1 MLRDQSRS
9 TISSSQA
16 GFTLIEM
23 AIVVVI
29 AGIVISIIA
38 TVLPSLIRSAKTK
51 KAEAILE
58 KVDYAI
64 QGYIAANGRCPCPD
78 TDTPTDGQE
87 NRVPGTNPPSDD
99 TCTAYV
105 GSVPYVTLGIGSALD
120 AWQNPIRYG
129 VYQDMIRTTNTT
141 LCGQA
146 PCTLCLSDF
155 VANPNTAWLRTSDG
169 TNTINAAYV
178 IASGGAR
185 DMDGDGD
192 FFDGL
197 NAGAP
202 TTSQFATPDQITSPT
217 YDDLLLAGAFTFL
230 QGRLCAGGGS
240 GGGGTGNTEICSD
253 TANQDEDGD
262 GLANCNDPDCATDP
276 ACVGG
281 TNVTIIT
288 PLLPSG
294 TINQSYAATVQ
305 ASGGA
310 TPYEWS
316 LTDNGGFSS
325 LFLHTY
331 TGKLSGQLNQC
342 PGTYNATIQV
352 VDATSPTSTSASKTF
367 PITVTSDLSVSR
379 TSGGTV
385 TIDWNSATQEETF
398 QANGGHLGAITWG
411 LTTGGADGFTVV
423 NSGDSACVIKKN
435 GVTTTGTGPYTFVL
449 TATDSSCS
457 ANTAQLTLVVTVPS
471 SGTGAAAPYT
481 VGMQAEWR
489 LDECTIWDGSSYDVE
504 DNLGNT
510 LHFGRRI
517 GNVAGVSQGR
527 TCRAAAFDGTSARIV
542 SDVLTGS
549 DIMAFTDQ
557 VTLACWFKSPGG
569 GGNNPRLI
577 EFSDAAG
584 SYTRSTAIAY
594 DQDGS
599 LRAWV
604 SSEAGV
610 RGAQI
615 DYSTET
621 YADNLWH
628 HVVYTYGPTHGGKLY
643 VDGSLKK
650 TATDH
655 LTSDI
660 HDAETFVIGGYYPD
674 GNNGFLGLIDEV
686 IVLQNELTAEEVG
699 QLYEADRSS
708 CPGSCYTAP
717 IAEYRME
724 NAPWSGTADEVL
736 DMGSGASNGVAAV
749 AGSDVALPS
758 QTDTSSGKVCR
769 AAVFSRINTS
779 DSSTLP
785 STSGAYLDM
794 GDPADGDLDPNT
806 RPWTIAAWINW
817 DGASGENIIYN
828 KENLYEARVSG
839 GYVNYAWQPYWYWVG
854 STSFPVTAHTWA
866 HVTVSYDGSEQVLFK
881 DGVQVY
887 QRDQTGAIGGNGNK
901 LLIGARGSGSPRNF
915 FGGMIDEVKIY
926 DRALSRSEIMG
937 LVNETR
943 TCP

>member
-1 MLRDQSRS
+1 
-9 TISSSQA
+9 
-16 GFTLIEM
+16 M

-29 AGIVISIIA
+29 AGIIISVIA
-38 TVLPSLIRSAKTK
+38 TVLPSLIRSAKMK

-78 TDTPTDGQE
+78 TTGDGLE
-87 NRVPGTNPPSDD
+87 DRTPGTNPPSDD
-99 TCTAYV
+99 TCSAYV
-105 GSVPYVTLGIGSALD
+105 GAIPYATLGISSGLD

-129 VYQDMIRTTNTT
+129 VYEDMIRTTNTD

-155 VANPNTAWLRTSDG
+155 VSNPNTAWLRTSDG
-169 TNTINAAYV
+169 TNTVNGAYV
-178 IASGGAR
+178 IASGGVK
-185 DMDGDGD
+185 DLDNDGD

-202 TTSQFATPDQITSPT
+202 TTQQFDTPNRITSPT
-217 YDDLLLAGAFTFL
+217 YDDLVLAGAFTYL
-230 QGRLCAGGGS
+230 QGRLCAGGP
-240 GGGGTGNTEICSD
+240 GGGNIEVCD
-253 TANQDEDGD
+253 DVANQDEDGD
-262 GLANCNDPDCATDP
+262 GLPNCNDPDCATHA

-294 TINQSYAATVQ
+294 TINQSYSATVQ
-305 ASGGA
+305 ASGGE
-310 TPYEWS
+310 TPYQWS
-316 LTDNGGFSS
+316 LTDNGGFSG

-331 TGKLSGQLNQC
+331 TGQLSGQLNQC
-342 PGTYNATIQV
+342 PGTYTTTIQV
-352 VDATSPTSTSASKTF
+352 VDATLPTSTSASKSF
-367 PITVTSDLSVSR
+367 PITVTSNLSVSR

-385 TIDWNSATQEETF
+385 NIDWNSATQEETF
-398 QANGGHLGAITWG
+398 QANGGHLGSITWN
-411 LTTGGADGFTVV
+411 LTTGGANGFTVV
-423 NSGDSACVIKKN
+423 SSGDSACVIKKN
-435 GVTTTGTGPYTFVL
+435 GETTTGTGPYTFVL

-489 LDECTIWDGSSYDVE
+489 FDECTVWDGSSYDVE

-517 GNVAGVSQGR
+517 GNVTGVSQGR
-527 TCRAAAFDGTSARIV
+527 TCRAASFDGTSARIV

-549 DIMAFTDQ
+549 DIMAFTDE

-569 GGNNPRLI
+569 GGSNPRLI
-577 EFSDAAG
+577 EFADTAG
-584 SYTRSTAIAY
+584 SYTCSTAIAY

-615 DYSTET
+615 NYATET

-628 HVVYTYGPTHGGKLY
+628 HVVYTYSASNGGKLY
-643 VDGSLKK
+643 VDGSLKQ
-650 TATDH
+650 TRTDH

-660 HDAETFVIGGYYPD
+660 HDAETFVIGGYYPN
-674 GNNGFLGLIDEV
+674 GSNGFLGLIDEV
-686 IVLQNELTAEEVG
+686 MVLQNELTATEVG
-699 QLYEADRSS
+699 QLYDADRSS

-717 IAEYRME
+717 VAEYRME

-736 DMGSGASNGVAAV
+736 DTGSGASNGVAAV

-769 AAVFSRINTS
+769 AAVFSRINTA
-779 DSSTLP
+779 DGSTLP

-806 RPWTIAAWINW
+806 RPWTVAAWINW
-817 DGASGENIIYN
+817 NGASGENIIYN

-839 GYVNYAWQPYWYWVG
+839 GYVNYAWRPYWYWVG
-854 STSFPVTAHTWA
+854 GTSFPVSANTWT

-881 DGVQVY
+881 DGIQVFR
-887 QRDQTGAIGGNGNK
+887 RDQTGAIGGNGNK
-901 LLIGARGSGSPRNF
+901 LLIAGRGSGSPHNF

-926 DRALSRSEIMG
+926 DRALSRSEI
-937 LVNETR
+937 LAIVDETR